1 MFRAC
6 DAPIVAHR
14 ILSCFNS
21 PTSFEVD
28 IRLNNSG
35 YPEETYHFGKLV
47 IEIFCND
54 FDHADLTLLTTT
66 QTRNLDVVLDVT
78 ASAAFGLWA
87 AGDHTDLRSQLD
99 CSNSS
104 LALADDTLIV
114 NENRND
120 GAVFL
125 TCDIESLKV
134 VHDLE
139 VVPLAEHF
147 DDGYEYIFAI
157 STQASL
163 AQVSHTSHTRL
174 THVSHTSHTR
184 LTHDPFV
191 PCGTLSV
198 LAIDHAPL

>member
-1 MFRAC
+1 M
-6 DAPIVAHR
+6 
-14 ILSCFNS
+14 
-21 PTSFEVD
+21 D

-54 FDHADLTLLTTT
+54 FDHADLTLITTT

-134 VHDLE
+134 VHDLW

-174 THVSHTSHTR
+174 TQVSHKSHTKTQFALR
-184 LTHDPFV
+184 CHTPASFCHLTATCV
-191 PCGTLSV
+191 CSLS
-198 LAIDHAPL
+198 LY